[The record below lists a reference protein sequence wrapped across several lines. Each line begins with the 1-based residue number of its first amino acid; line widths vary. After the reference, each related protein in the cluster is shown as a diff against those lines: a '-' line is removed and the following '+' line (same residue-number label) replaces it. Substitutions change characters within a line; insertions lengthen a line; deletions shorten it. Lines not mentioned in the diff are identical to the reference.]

1 MHGQCMCTVLRMH
14 GQFILHVLHCSLVGI
29 TAILYEL
36 LCCMLETL
44 KSCLHMFSHLY
55 VLTAQAN
62 QPVSFLLHKRIYSA
76 CVSEA
81 WLNLCPKSGMHHMW
95 LPYSVCSCPPT
106 PPRGFH
112 VHPRMPAKPQAH
124 KSQGPVQAM
133 SNCNPSYAPT
143 HGLLSYVAPC
153 KAYISCQLAIAQQPL
168 YNTLDPCRI
177 CTSLTLIV
185 TGVSTIRCWKLATQT
200 RP

>member
-1 MHGQCMCTVLRMH
+1 MCTVLRMH

-44 KSCLHMFSHLY
+44 NSCLHMFSHLY

-95 LPYSVCSCPPT
+95 LPYSVCSCPP
-106 PPRGFH
+106 PPPGGSMCILGCLQNLKPIN
-112 VHPRMPAKPQAH
+112 PRD
-124 KSQGPVQAM
+124 
-133 SNCNPSYAPT
+133 
-143 HGLLSYVAPC
+143 PC
-153 KAYISCQLAIAQQPL
+153 KPCQIATHHMHQLMDCCHMLPLAK
-168 YNTLDPCRI
+168 
-177 CTSLTLIV
+177 CTSP
-185 TGVSTIRCWKLATQT
+185 VSFQLHNNLCTT
-200 RP
+200 P